1 MRQADIGIVASLVL
15 DGPERGPAGR
25 RGQVLN
31 WIGAKRYEA
40 LRSNGRNENRAK
52 Q

>member
-1 MRQADIGIVASLVL
+1 MALPLSLVQ
-15 DGPERGPAGR
+15 DGPEGLGR

-40 LRSNGRNENRAK
+40 LRDGLKTRPVSEA
-52 Q
+52 QAAL